1 MADGSPM
8 TFAGVWEMNRGLN
21 VESFAILT
29 TAANAEMQTLHDR
42 MPVILRPEDFE
53 RRHDPSQLVDDLLA
67 PLPPGTLR
75 LFRVDPKVNSYKVD
89 DPSCIEPLMAE
100 S

>member
-1 MADGSPM
+1 
-8 TFAGVWEMNRGLN
+8 
-21 VESFAILT
+21 
-29 TAANAEMQTLHDR
+29 MQTSHDR

-53 RRHDPSQLVDDLLA
+53 RWLDPSQPVDDLLA
-67 PLPPGTLR
+67 PPPAGTLQ
-75 LFRVDPKVNSYKVD
+75 LFRVDAKVNSYKVD